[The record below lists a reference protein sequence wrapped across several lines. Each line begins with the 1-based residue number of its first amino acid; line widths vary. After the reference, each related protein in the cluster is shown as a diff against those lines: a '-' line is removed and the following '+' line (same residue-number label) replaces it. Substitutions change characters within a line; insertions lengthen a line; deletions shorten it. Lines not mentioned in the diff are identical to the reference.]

1 MHINK
6 YIYICIYAYARG
18 FTVPAHGLDG
28 YMSYIYIYTYV
39 CVKIYI
45 YMSMFVCR
53 V

>member
-28 YMSYIYIYTYV
+28 YVSYIYTYMYIHV

-45 YMSMFVCR
+45 YVYVC